1 MILSHRVL
9 IISLLCTLG
18 CSSQSQPTGTEQDHA
33 ETAAVPAVSQK
44 NPSVSYEEI
53 LYELGAF
60 PVSKLTKRYWN
71 NGHPG
76 EVFSKGEREDV
87 NGWLPPFWVRG
98 NSYLTKSEK
107 TRFGIPKAPLSYE
120 RYISFLEVETYQQTK
135 DPLLF
140 AIIEFTLDELH
151 WRKIKI
157 KNPEDLLKVYHAKMG
172 LDNKV
177 LWLLKRREL
186 IDGPMVANLYR
197 QYQDPL
203 LFRFLIPP
211 EPGQDDYKVFLE
223 QLLAEKQLDTMQ
235 RFAVFT
241 QLYQA
246 DKPTHLAGYKTLI
259 FKNAARL
266 PDRFDR
272 YNMYAALIGIGDR
285 ESVNAVN
292 HALLN
297 DPTAQVREFLLREL
311 KRQDQVVKYIDT
323 IHLLSLGRGQKCK
336 VEPYFNMPVLQSD
349 EKILADSLE
358 TYLNWAKEKQ
368 TLNPK
373 TKQKILAS
381 LQAIS
386 NDASNSFEP
395 RSYKPGED
403 RFEANK
409 PIQDQ

>member
-140 AIIEFTLDELH
+140 AIIQFTLEEFLY
-151 WRKIKI
+151 RKLEI
-157 KNPEDLLKVYHAKMG
+157 KNPEDLLNVYHAKIG
-172 LDNKV
+172 LDNLV
-177 LWLLKRREL
+177 LWTLEGRGLT
-186 IDGPMVANLYR
+186 GPMVANLYR
-197 QYQDPL
+197 EYQDPL
-203 LFRFLIPP
+203 LFRYLLPP
-211 EPGQDDYKVFLE
+211 EPGQHDYQTFLE
-223 QLLAEKQLDTMQ
+223 QLLADPKIDTMQ
-235 RFAVFT
+235 RFTVIT

-246 DKPTHLAGYKTLI
+246 DKPTHLAGYKKFI
-259 FKNAARL
+259 FKNVTL
-266 PDRFDR
+266 VPDWLDR
-272 YNMYAALIGIGDR
+272 SQMYAALIGIGDR

-323 IHLLSLGRGQKCK
+323 IHLLSLGRG
-336 VEPYFNMPVLQSD
+336 
-349 EKILADSLE
+349 
-358 TYLNWAKEKQ
+358 
-368 TLNPK
+368 
-373 TKQKILAS
+373 
-381 LQAIS
+381 
-386 NDASNSFEP
+386 
-395 RSYKPGED
+395 
-403 RFEANK
+403 
-409 PIQDQ
+409 

>member
-1 MILSHRVL
+1 MLIHRVL
-9 IISLLCTLG
+9 LISLLCTLG
-18 CSSQSQPTGTEQDHA
+18 CSSQSQPTGTEQERA
-33 ETAAVPAVSQK
+33 ESAAVPAVSQK
-44 NPSVSYEEI
+44 IPSESYEEI

-76 EVFSKGEREDV
+76 EVFSKGKREDV
-87 NGWLPPFWVRG
+87 HGWLPPFWVRTD
-98 NSYLTKSEK
+98 SYLTQSEK
-107 TRFGIPKAPLSYE
+107 THFGIPKAPLSYE
-120 RYISFLEVETYQQTK
+120 RYISFLDVETYQQTE

-140 AIIEFTLDELH
+140 AIIQFTLDELH
-151 WRKIKI
+151 RRKIKI

-186 IDGPMVANLYR
+186 IDGPMIAVLYR

-203 LFRFLIPP
+203 LFRFLVPP
-211 EPGQDDYKVFLE
+211 EQGQDDYKAFLE
-223 QLLAEKQLDTMQ
+223 ELLVNPKLDTMQ
-235 RFAVFT
+235 SFAVFT
-241 QLYQA
+241 QLYQV
-246 DKPTHLAGYKTLI
+246 DKPTHLAGYKNFI
-259 FKNAARL
+259 FKNVAQV
-266 PDRFDR
+266 PDWLDR
-272 YNMYAALIGIGDR
+272 SQMYAALIGIGDR

-323 IHLLSLGRGQKCK
+323 IHLLSQRKGQKC
-336 VEPYFNMPVLQSD
+336 VREIVPNGPGFHPD
-349 EKILADSLE
+349 ENILADSLK

-368 TLNPK
+368 NLSPK
-373 TKQKILAS
+373 AKQKILAS

-409 PIQDQ
+409 PSQGQ

>member
-1 MILSHRVL
+1 MILSHRIL
-9 IISLLCTLG
+9 LISLLCTLG
-18 CSSQSQPTGTEQDHA
+18 CGSQSQPTGTEQDHA

-44 NPSVSYEEI
+44 NPSESYEEI

-60 PVSKLTKRYWN
+60 PVSKLTKPYWN

-76 EVFSKGEREDV
+76 QVYSKGTREDV
-87 NGWLPPFWVRG
+87 HAWLRPFWVRTD
-98 NSYLTKSEK
+98 SYLTKSEK
-107 TRFGIPKAPLSYE
+107 TRLGIPKAPLSYE
-120 RYISFLEVETYQQTK
+120 RYVSILDVETYQQTK

-140 AIIEFTLDELH
+140 AIIDFTLDELH

-172 LDNKV
+172 LDSKV

-186 IDGPMVANLYR
+186 IDGPMIAGLYR

-203 LFRFLIPP
+203 LFRFLVPP
-211 EPGQDDYKVFLE
+211 EPGQDDYKAFLE
-223 QLLAEKQLDTMQ
+223 ELLVNPKLDAMQ

-246 DKPTHLAGYKTLI
+246 DKPTHLAGYKKFI
-259 FKNAARL
+259 FKSVAQL
-266 PDRFDR
+266 PGWFDR
-272 YNMYAALIGIGDR
+272 CDMYAALVSIGDP
-285 ESVNAVN
+285 ESVKAVN

-297 DPTAQVREFLLREL
+297 DPTAQVREFLLHEL
-311 KRQDQVVKYIDT
+311 KRQDQVVEYIDT

-336 VEPYFNMPVLQSD
+336 VELYFNMPVLQSD
-349 EKILADSLE
+349 ENILADSLK

-368 TLNPK
+368 TLIPK

-386 NDASNSFEP
+386 NNASNSFEP

-409 PIQDQ
+409 PIQGQ